1 MNPLNANVATSP
13 LPTPPRKAEMTSKIR
28 RLAWGLAATLLMAA
42 AHADEAVIRKNI
54 AQRLPDFPKIDEVSK
69 APLPGLW
76 EVRVGTDLYYSDAEG
91 AYLIEGGSIID
102 IRNRTNLTQQRVLKL
117 TAIRFDEL
125 PLKDAMVIKQGNG
138 SRKLAVFGDPNCG
151 YCKRL
156 ERDLATLKDVT
167 IYTFLYPVLGPD
179 SDTKSRAI
187 WCSKDSMANWRRWM
201 LDGAAPPRTMGECDT
216 AAIER
221 NVAFGRKYRIN
232 GTPALVFEDGQ
243 RVPGAMPLQ
252 EIEKRMAEARRPR
265 G

>member
-1 MNPLNANVATSP
+1 MKACSVPSLIRPL
-13 LPTPPRKAEMTSKIR
+13 
-28 RLAWGLAATLLMAA
+28 GLALALGAATF
-42 AHADEAVIRKNI
+42 AHADEAEVKKSMEAFIGAPAVEKVTRTDFAGLYEVVLKNGQLVYTDAKNSFI
-54 AQRLPDFPKIDEVSK
+54 ID
-69 APLPGLW
+69 
-76 EVRVGTDLYYSDAEG
+76 
-91 AYLIEGGSIID
+91 GSIID
-102 IRNRTNLTQQRVLKL
+102 TATRRDVTQARLNQLS
-117 TAIRFDEL
+117 AIDFSTL
-125 PLKDAMVIKQGNG
+125 PLDHAVKVVKGKGTRVI
-138 SRKLAVFGDPNCG
+138 ATFEDPNCG

-156 ERDLATLKDVT
+156 GKDLAQMDDVT

-187 WCSKDSMANWRRWM
+187 WCSKDAMANWRRWM
-201 LDGAAPPRTMGECDT
+201 LDGAVPPRSMGECDT

-252 EIEKRMAEARRPR
+252 EIEKRMAEARRPK